1 MAERIPTL
9 FGIGK
14 RKTRRQ
20 DFLQF
25 EFITGNL
32 HFSDHNNLKSAAL
45 NSGAKESTPELYA
58 CMSNT
63 LQARTLS
70 QHILRQA
77 LGHVHESAIDGEQ
90 ALDDVPLL
98 RSADTEP
105 H

>member
-20 DFLQF
+20 DFIQF
-25 EFITGNL
+25 EFIAGNL
-32 HFSDHNNLKSAAL
+32 HFSVHNNLKSAAL

-58 CMSNT
+58 CMNNT
-63 LQARTLS
+63 LQTRTLL

-77 LGHVHESAIDGEQ
+77 LGYVHESAIDRE
-90 ALDDVPLL
+90 
-98 RSADTEP
+98 RSFGVIVVL
-105 H
+105 